1 MERLAS
7 ILISLSI
14 CVEKLLVSR
23 AVACPA
29 TGETLSM
36 QEGRKN
42 AGLLSSQLEPGRE
55 DDGKAAVRF
64 AVWVDREGGR
74 DEGE

>member
-7 ILISLSI
+7 TLM
-14 CVEKLLVSR
+14 SR

-29 TGETLSM
+29 TGETFSM
-36 QEGRKN
+36 QEGRRKN

-55 DDGKAAVRF
+55 DDGNAVRF